1 MYTVKMYWYNTYA
14 KVAYISNLSGY
25 IHTINM
31 TCTENTAIHRACV
44 AYANSDSRT
53 NKTHD
58 SPLVL
63 VADTYSCNSS
73 VVTIVFVSFYSP
85 T

>member
-31 TCTENTAIHRACV
+31 TCTEDTAIYRVCV
-44 AYANSDSRT
+44 AYANSDSRR
-53 NKTHD
+53 NKTYG
-58 SPLVL
+58 SPLVI
-63 VADTYSCNSS
+63 VPDTYSYNLSL
-73 VVTIVFVSFYSP
+73 IHI
-85 T
+85 